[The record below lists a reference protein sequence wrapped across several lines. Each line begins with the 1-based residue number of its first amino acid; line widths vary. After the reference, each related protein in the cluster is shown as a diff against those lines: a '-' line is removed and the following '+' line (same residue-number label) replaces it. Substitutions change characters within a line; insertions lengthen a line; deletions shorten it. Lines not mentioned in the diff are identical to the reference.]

1 MPYMRVVVAQQGLGR
16 IRSDSRSKRIDH
28 SEKTW
33 NNAPGQVCSEGA
45 LELRLMI
52 LPEEMR
58 ADLKNPLGRLCKGN
72 GLECIKVMSSEL
84 KLAKKVAA
92 VGDMTAFYLLE
103 SGMQPDLIIVDHKT
117 KRTQIPEHIKQSLIR
132 DKYKTVEVV
141 NPPATLTRGLLD
153 AISNSLSCDEKT
165 KIVVDGEEDLATLP
179 VILCAPLGS
188 VVVYGQPNE
197 GSVIVNVTPEKKEQ
211 IKNLMNKMIVE
222 E

>member
-1 MPYMRVVVAQQGLGR
+1 
-16 IRSDSRSKRIDH
+16 
-28 SEKTW
+28 
-33 NNAPGQVCSEGA
+33 
-45 LELRLMI
+45 MI